1 MPTWMKPKRAR
12 VLGAGLGL
20 LGVAL
25 SSLAMAQT
33 YPSRPISLVVPFAAG
48 GPSDVVAQQ
57 VARRMAARLGQA
69 VNIEYVAGAGG
80 TTGVGKV
87 AKAPADGYTLAFGSI
102 GTHVAS
108 VAVYQ
113 KLAYDPIGSF
123 DPIGFL
129 GTAPMVLVAKN
140 ALPVKNLKEF
150 EAYLKA
156 NKSTATYASAGTGS
170 VSHWACVMLLS
181 ALKQDVKHVPFK
193 GGGPAMADVV
203 AGNSDFMCDQSVT
216 AIPQIQ
222 ATRVKAIAVLSRAK
236 ANALP
241 GVVTAAAAG
250 LDGVDL
256 RSWNA
261 LFAPKGTPPEVLK
274 RLNDE
279 LRAVMTEPDFR
290 TEMVKLGVELPAP
303 ETLLP
308 SLVTA
313 VIQLGIKRDV
323 PALKARA
330 EYLD

>member
-1 MPTWMKPKRAR
+1 MWIWMKPRRAF
-12 VLGAGLGL
+12 VVPVVCGVFFAALGAS
-20 LGVAL
+20 A
-25 SSLAMAQT
+25 SAQT
-33 YPSRPISLVVPFAAG
+33 FPTRPISLVVPFAAG
-48 GPSDVVAQQ
+48 GPSDMVAQQ

-69 VNIEYVAGAGG
+69 VNIDYVAGAGG
-80 TTGVGKV
+80 TTGIGKV
-87 AKAPADGYTLAFGSI
+87 AKSPADGYTLAFGSI
-102 GTHVAS
+102 GTHVAA

-129 GTAPMVLVAKN
+129 GTAPMVLVAKT
-140 ALPVKNLKEF
+140 ALPAKNLKEF

-156 NKSTATYASAGTGS
+156 NKSTAAYASAGTGS
-170 VSHWACVMLLS
+170 VSHWACVMFLS

-193 GGGPAMADVV
+193 GGGPALADVV
-203 AGNSDFMCDQSVT
+203 AGNSDFMCDQSIT

-222 ATRVKAIAVLSRAK
+222 AAKVKAIAVLSRAK
-236 ANALP
+236 VNALP
-241 GVVTAAAAG
+241 GLATAAASG
-250 LDGVDL
+250 LDGVDV
-256 RSWNA
+256 RAWNA
-261 LFAPKGTPPEVLK
+261 LFAPKGTPPDVVK

-290 TEMVKLGVELPAP
+290 AEMAKLGVELPAP

-323 PALKARA
+323 PALQARA